1 MKRGILLPALMAIL
15 AAVVYMAILKGA
27 ESKATAAQ
35 KPVEVL
41 VPTKDIKEHEVI
53 KGAYLQRVSIPASY
67 VQKDALIA
75 NSDADL
81 RALENTV
88 ARIQIPKGNQISKYA
103 IVSLSPE
110 VGLSSKI
117 PVQMR
122 GVVLTDVP
130 MATASMIK
138 PDDNVDILLTLEA
151 QLKSGIRQNVTMTLL
166 QNIKVLAVGGD
177 LGQGMDAKT
186 AAALK
191 NKDDETAAF
200 SDSTALSL
208 ALSPRDAQY
217 LALAKRQGEL
227 SVALRSHGDVQRYT
241 LEIASF
247 DKLFQQ

>member
-1 MKRGILLPALMAIL
+1 MKRGILLPALLAIL
-15 AAVVYMAILKGA
+15 AAFIYVMIVKG
-27 ESKATAAQ
+27 EKDKADAAQ
-35 KPVEVL
+35 KRVDVF
-41 VPTKDIKEHEVI
+41 VAMKDIKEHEVI
-53 KGAYLQRVSIPASY
+53 KGEYLQHVPIPKSY
-67 VQKDALIA
+67 VQKDALLF

-103 IVSLSPE
+103 IASLSPE

-122 GVVLTDVP
+122 GVVLSDIPT
-130 MATASMIK
+130 ATASMIK

-151 QLKSGIRQNVTMTLL
+151 NLKSGQRQNVTVTLL

-177 LGQGMDAKT
+177 LGQGLDAKT

-191 NKDDETAAF
+191 NKDEESAAF

-217 LALAKRQGEL
+217 LALAKKQGDI
-227 SVALRSHGDVQRYT
+227 SVALRSHGDIARYT
-241 LEIASF
+241 MEIASF
-247 DKLFQQ
+247 DKLFQ